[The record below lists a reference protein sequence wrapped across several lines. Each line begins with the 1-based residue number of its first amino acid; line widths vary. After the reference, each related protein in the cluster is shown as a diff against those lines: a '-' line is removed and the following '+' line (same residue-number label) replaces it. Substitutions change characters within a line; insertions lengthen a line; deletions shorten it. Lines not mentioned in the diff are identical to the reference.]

1 MYSHDNLTYTTR
13 VVVETYD
20 WDKEPQSVVS
30 YLPMSHVAAIDF
42 DVFCLMQS
50 GGTMYCAD
58 KNALKGTLVRPSP
71 SCFQFCNDNTTLTN
85 EKCVCVL
92 SYISEK

>member
-50 GGTMYCAD
+50 GGT
-58 KNALKGTLVRPSP
+58 K
-71 SCFQFCNDNTTLTN
+71 
-85 EKCVCVL
+85 
-92 SYISEK
+92 